1 MKFLYLLL
9 IALLPNI
16 FSIEKIGKNEE
27 KKLYPTED
35 GILYAYIDTK
45 DFAPLKDRDDHDDH
59 DDDDDDTDDHDGDDD
74 DDDDDDIYL
83 YIEAIG
89 WKLGDYIELK
99 YANRINETVID
110 KYYYERERYYDYVT
124 KDDSIGYYYEIDKE
138 KRFRYIIIKFHG
150 TVANS
155 MVNSNT
161 NSQVNS
167 NVYLQTKTYDKN
179 PLLTTRE
186 KVLIAV
192 SATTGSLLLI
202 GIIVLVVCCCL
213 KKKKTIVPASGLD
226 DNITPIERL
235 TEPIATDKPT
245 EGYQPEN
252 VNAPEPVEN
261 MYIKSD

>member
-1 MKFLYLLL
+1 MKLLYLIL

-35 GILYAYIDTK
+35 GILYAYIDTREFATVK
-45 DFAPLKDRDDHDDH
+45 DKDDHDDDDH
-59 DDDDDDTDDHDGDDD
+59 DDDDDDDDTDDHDHDGDDD

-99 YANRINETVID
+99 YANVINETVID
-110 KYYYERERYYDYVT
+110 KYYYERERYYDYET
-124 KDDSIGYYYEIDKE
+124 KDNSIGYYYEIDKE

-150 TVANS
+150 TLANS
-155 MVNSNT
+155 NL
-161 NSQVNS
+161 NS

-186 KVLIAV
+186 KVLIGV
-192 SATTGSLLLI
+192 SAACGSILLI
-202 GIIVLVVCCCL
+202 ALIVLVVYCCL
-213 KKKKTIVPASGLD
+213 KKKKTIVPSSGLD

-235 TEPIATDKPT
+235 TEQSATDKPT

-252 VNAPEPVEN
+252 SNAPEPVEN
-261 MYIKSD
+261 LYIKSD